1 MHLLTQTLRPGR
13 FLIAVAFL
21 VALLS
26 LAACSSG
33 DASVPLGP
41 DDVEFA
47 ATDGTVLRG
56 HHYGSGD
63 VTVVLAHML
72 PSDQESWTEFAGTL
86 NAEGYAA
93 FSFNFR
99 GFKPSQGDKDIDQI
113 DKDLE
118 GALEYLEGQ
127 GVEKFVIIGAS
138 MGGTAA
144 VKVASYRDL
153 VAIVTLSAPL
163 EIQGLSAEEDITR
176 VTAPAAFFSA
186 EDDRNAQRSAAA
198 YNDATL
204 GPKMLETFI
213 GSEHGT
219 ALLYGQHADAIQER
233 IFEWLAFAEG
243 LQQ

>member
-1 MHLLTQTLRPGR
+1 MIGVVSLVLLLT
-13 FLIAVAFL
+13 
-21 VALLS
+21 
-26 LAACSSG
+26 LAACSSSE
-33 DASVPLGP
+33 AAVPLGP
-41 DDVEFA
+41 DDVEFT

-56 HHYGSGD
+56 RHYGSGD

-72 PSDQESWTEFAGTL
+72 PSGQESWTEFAGTL

-99 GFKPSQGDKDIDQI
+99 GFSPSQGDKDIDLI
-113 DKDLE
+113 DRDLE

-127 GVEKFVIIGAS
+127 GVERFVIIGAS

-144 VKVASYRDL
+144 VKVAAYRDL
-153 VAIVTLSAPL
+153 LAIVTLSAPM

-186 EDDRNAQRSAAA
+186 EDDRSAQRSAAA
-198 YNDATL
+198 YNDATR
-204 GPKMLETFI
+204 GPKLLETFT

-219 ALLYGQHADAIQER
+219 DLLYGHHAAAIQER
-233 IFEWLAFAEG
+233 IFEWLAFAESPP
-243 LQQ
+243 Q

>member
-1 MHLLTQTLRPGR
+1 MRLLAQALTPGR
-13 FLIAVAFL
+13 FMIGVAFL
-21 VALLS
+21 VVLLI

-33 DASVPLGP
+33 EAAVPLDP
-41 DDVEFA
+41 DDVEFP

-56 HHYGSGD
+56 RYYGSGD

-99 GFKPSQGDKDIDQI
+99 GFSPSQGDKDIDQI

-118 GALEYLEGQ
+118 GALEYLESQ

-144 VKVASYRDL
+144 IKVAAYRDL
-153 VAIVTLSAPL
+153 LGLITISAPL
-163 EIQGLSAEEDITR
+163 EIQGLSAEGDIAQ
-176 VTAPAAFFSA
+176 VTEAKLFFTA
-186 EDDRNAQRSAAA
+186 EDDRSAQRSAGALYEAA
-198 YNDATL
+198 SS
-204 GPKMLETFI
+204 PKLLETFI
-213 GSEHGT
+213 GGEHGT
-219 ALLYGQHADAIQER
+219 DLLYGQHAVGIQDR
-233 IFEWLAFAEG
+233 IFEFLETFT
-243 LQQ
+243 Q